1 LKKTLERIGIIQK
14 SIKNDSGFGFP
25 KLSARMGNP
34 FRGKKSVS

>member
-25 KLSARMGNP
+25 KLSARIEILFEEKNP
-34 FRGKKSVS
+34 